1 MYLDDENDFGGDS
14 DLDEFRETKSKT
26 TKSSKPNSVCDLF
39 SLYGN
44 MDQHKRAE
52 ILAKFCKASRG
63 ILVCTVSKNL
73 INISS
78 TFLNEIIKLNRM

>member
-1 MYLDDENDFGGDS
+1 MYLDDENDFNDDS
-14 DLDEFRETKSKT
+14 DLDEFKEMKSKSAKT
-26 TKSSKPNSVCDLF
+26 SKPNSVCDLF

-63 ILVCTVSKNL
+63 ILICTVSKHF
-73 INISS
+73 ISS
-78 TFLNEIIKLNRM
+78 LKNFFNII